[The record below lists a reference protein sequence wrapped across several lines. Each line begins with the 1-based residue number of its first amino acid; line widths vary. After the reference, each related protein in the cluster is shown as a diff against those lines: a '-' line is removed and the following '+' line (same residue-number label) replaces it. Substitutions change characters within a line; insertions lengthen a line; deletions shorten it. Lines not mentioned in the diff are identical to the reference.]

1 MAEIYSLEL
10 IEKTEKIE
18 EAITSED
25 INSVRELAHSLIS
38 SSHAVGLLQL
48 SSSFQSIQELSK
60 SGNIDQIKKKVLETV
75 ALKEKS
81 LIALDEFLLIK
92 VSNTDALAL
101 TAPITYGTNNTIRVN
116 SSSLPR
122 IMQKH
127 RIHLAKCIDF

>member
-1 MAEIYSLEL
+1 MTTDPDIFSKNIAKNFIAEFGNHRYVTLAEIYSLEL
-10 IEKTEKIE
+10 IEKTEKIK
-18 EAITSED
+18 EAIFSED

-81 LIALDEFLLIK
+81 LIALDEFL
-92 VSNTDALAL
+92 SNQSAQYRRIGLNYA
-101 TAPITYGTNNTIRVN
+101 NT
-116 SSSLPR
+116 
-122 IMQKH
+122 
-127 RIHLAKCIDF
+127 

>member
-1 MAEIYSLEL
+1 MTTDPDIFSENIAKNFIAEFGNHRYVTLAEIYSLEL

-81 LIALDEFLLIK
+81 LIALDEFL
-92 VSNTDALAL
+92 SNQSVQYRRIGLNCA
-101 TAPITYGTNNTIRVN
+101 NT
-116 SSSLPR
+116 
-122 IMQKH
+122 
-127 RIHLAKCIDF
+127 

>member
-1 MAEIYSLEL
+1 TDPDIFSKNIAKNFIAEFGNHRYVTLAEIYSLEL

-81 LIALDEFLLIK
+81 LIALDEFL
-92 VSNTDALAL
+92 SNQSVQYRRIGLNCA
-101 TAPITYGTNNTIRVN
+101 NT
-116 SSSLPR
+116 
-122 IMQKH
+122 
-127 RIHLAKCIDF
+127 